1 MLKDE
6 PIQSGEILVYQTED
20 GRTRVEC
27 RFAEETIW
35 MSQALI
41 ADLFQTTPQNI
52 TLHLKGIYADGE
64 LDPSGT
70 CKEYLQVRPE
80 GARPVRRVSRTMADG

>member
-1 MLKDE
+1 
-6 PIQSGEILVYQTED
+6 
-20 GRTRVEC
+20 
-27 RFAEETIW
+27 

-52 TLHLKGIYADGE
+52 TLHLQGIYADGE

-80 GARPVRRVSRTMADG
+80 GTRQVRRVVKYYSLDAILAVGYRVR